1 MKASSPEVIWAW
13 VLKLKTSFLGLKWH
27 PLAENEAAM
36 RYEKVGFEEEF
47 GVDNDGVERVNLRT
61 E

>member
-1 MKASSPEVIWAW
+1 MKASFPEIICVW

-27 PLAENEAAM
+27 PLEENEAPM
-36 RYEKVGFEEEF
+36 RYEKVGFEEDL
-47 GVDNDGVERVNLRT
+47 GVDSDGVVRVNLRT